1 MKNKLKVLLKNFWN
15 FIKLSVITVAVLIID
30 VLFMKDIMFDFLFEI
45 EDFFSLPSEFI
56 SDLSFYS
63 CLLTPLIIIAVI
75 AIWRKYIIFSRKDH
89 FQNILSFFFV
99 VFFLIL
105 YKFAIEWDIGIAY
118 TLFLDK
124 HF

>member
-15 FIKLSVITVAVLIID
+15 FIKLSVITIAVLIID
-30 VLFMKDIMFDFLFEI
+30 VLFMKNIMFDFLFTI

-56 SDLSFYS
+56 SDLSCYS
-63 CLLTPLIIIAVI
+63 CILTPLIIIAVI